1 MISAIKEKMRSNKLF
16 PALIGKFLF
25 NLQRILPQIIAL
37 LLAFLTGAI
46 ILVATGYSPIDAYG
60 AMFIGAFGDI
70 TSIGLTFSKA
80 TPIIF
85 TALSFLFAFKSGL
98 FNIGAE
104 GQLLIGGFA
113 AALVGISFN
122 DLPSFI
128 HVPLA
133 LIAAALAGGLW
144 GFLPAVLKVWFGA
157 HEVITTMMLSYVAL
171 YFTSYLVNYPF
182 KAPGWVPQTI
192 PVSQSAE
199 LPRLL
204 QASQVSAAII
214 LALLLVALTWY
225 IFQKTSFGYEIR
237 AIGLNSS
244 VAENAGIN
252 IKRGMIFALIIS
264 GATAGLGGAGEIL
277 GVHRR
282 FIDGFSPGYGWDGL
296 AVALVG
302 GLHPVGVLMAAVM
315 FGALRNGGM
324 TMSRTA
330 GVPLDII
337 FLIQALV
344 ILYVAAPELIR
355 FILRRGRLK

>member
-1 MISAIKEKMRSNKLF
+1 ML
-16 PALIGKFLF
+16 
-25 NLQRILPQIIAL
+25 
-37 LLAFLTGAI
+37 
-46 ILVATGYSPIDAYG
+46 
-60 AMFIGAFGDI
+60 IGAFGDI

-85 TALSFLFAFKSGL
+85 TALAFLFAFKSGL

-104 GQLLIGGFA
+104 GQLIIGGFA

-133 LIAAALAGGLW
+133 LLVAALVGGLW
-144 GFLPAVLKVWFGA
+144 GLIPAVLKVWLGA

-192 PVSQSAE
+192 PVSPSAE

-214 LALLLVALTWY
+214 LALLLIVLTWY

-252 IKRGMIFALIIS
+252 VKRGMILALIIS
-264 GATAGLGGAGEIL
+264 GAMAGLGGAGEIL

-302 GLHPVGVLMAAVM
+302 GLHPVGVLLAAVL
-315 FGALRNGGM
+315 FGALRSGGM
-324 TMSRTA
+324 TMSRTV

-344 ILYVAAPELIR
+344 ILYVAAPGLIR
-355 FILRRGRLK
+355 FILKRGRFK